1 MDGWNLSE
9 NSELMLKSLNSWL
22 GLLEKYKHYRLL
34 PTKLCRFVHSDNDNS
49 TEKTSFLGLGF
60 VFDFVFVF
68 LLSAFCYLI
77 FIVLMSLLCLCYSCL
92 VLFLGYDIFRYFFLH
107 ALT

>member
-1 MDGWNLSE
+1 M
-9 NSELMLKSLNSWL
+9 
-22 GLLEKYKHYRLL
+22 
-34 PTKLCRFVHSDNDNS
+34 KLCRFVHSDNDNS
-49 TEKTSFLGLGF
+49 MEKTRFLSLGF
-60 VFDFVFVF
+60 VFDFVF

-77 FIVLMSLLCLCYSCL
+77 FIVLMSLLCFCYSCL